1 MNNRNPLIVTPIQA
15 PVKYETFNLE
25 EVFLSALSTANQE
38 LEDGDIIAISSKY
51 VSISEGRVVSFGD
64 ITVSDRAKELAA
76 QFKMVPE
83 MTELIVQE
91 ADHILGGIPG
101 FLLTQKDGIISPNAG
116 IDRSNVPA
124 GMAVLFPVDPFLS
137 AFAFRTSIKR
147 ALGKQVGVIITDSW
161 LVPGR
166 WGTTGIAL
174 SMSGFAPLQDER
186 GKPDLFQNVMQ
197 ATQRGVADSLSVAA
211 QCVMGERDEA
221 TPFAI
226 IRNSGVPLVDQDAP
240 LSVKEI
246 GIPWQDCLYI
256 GSLTKGL
263 ISLS

>member
-1 MNNRNPLIVTPIQA
+1 MTHSKPLIVTPIQA
-15 PVKYETFNLE
+15 PVKHESFNLE
-25 EVFLSALSTANQE
+25 EVFLSAIFNANVQ
-38 LEDGDIIAISSKY
+38 LEDGDIIALSSKY
-51 VSISEGRVVSFGD
+51 VSVSEGRVVSFGD
-64 ITVSDRAKELAA
+64 VKVSEKAKELSAR
-76 QFKMVPE
+76 FKMVPE

-124 GMAVLFPVDPFLS
+124 GMAVLFPLDPFLS
-137 AFAFRTSIKR
+137 AFNFRLAMKR
-147 ALGKQVGVIITDSW
+147 TLGKQVGVIVTDSW

-226 IRNSGVPLVDQDAP
+226 LRHSGVPLVDQDAP
-240 LSVKEI
+240 LSVKDI

-263 ISLS
+263 I